1 MGNITVQ
8 SPRTNAAF
16 RAAIELLEE
25 VHAVLMSV
33 RKNNGFKTLEKKD
46 G

>member
-33 RKNNGFKTLEKKD
+33 RNNGFNTREKKD